1 MRCFVFQLKYL
12 SYGIKPYYLVKEL
25 SGCEVVNKLHLTL
38 DIYQLNEMAERV
50 K

>member
-1 MRCFVFQLKYL
+1 MRFFVFQLKYL
-12 SYGIKPYYLVKEL
+12 SYGTKPYYLVKEL

-38 DIYQLNEMAERV
+38 DIYQSNEMAKRV